1 MTPLRF
7 ERVGLRRGPWLPAAL
22 AAAVILFAAGPHL
35 AELLRGLPLPG
46 CLFREITGFPC
57 AACGTTRAFLSL
69 AGGSFAGAFSV
80 QPFATAAFFFT
91 AAAIV
96 LPVKLSADGR
106 TAARFLAF
114 YLLLVNWLYLVER
127 GI

>member
-1 MTPLRF
+1 LRF
-7 ERVGLRRGPWLPAAL
+7 DRFRIRRAPWPAAVL
-22 AAAVILFAAGPHL
+22 AAAVALFAAGPHL
-35 AELLRGLPLPG
+35 AEILRGLPLPG

-69 AGGSFAGAFSV
+69 VEGSFAGAFAV
-80 QPFATAAFFFT
+80 QPFATAAFFF
-91 AAAIV
+91 AAAAV
-96 LPVKLSADGR
+96 VFPAKLSDDGR

-114 YLLLVNWLYLVER
+114 YLLLVNWLYLVEH